1 MTKVAVLKYKE
12 FFRGKAFLPRREGKS
27 IAPRSAPLQLKVQLK
42 LIRLSL
48 RQVSFV
54 YLQQAL

>member
-42 LIRLSL
+42 LIRSWLA
-48 RQVSFV
+48 RR
-54 YLQQAL
+54 